1 MNRGKTE
8 RLLNLVFALMSTTR
22 AMDRDEIRRSVSGYE
37 KCASDESFERMFE
50 RDKDELRSLGL
61 PVETVTN
68 AFDEVLGYR
77 ISTDRYEFFDLD
89 LTARDLELLGIATKV
104 WDEAVLSNAAQTAKW
119 KIESNAGNIIAESEL
134 VGVARVRADSAA
146 ILPLITAARERKVVT
161 FTYQAFGQ
169 EPEKRVFEPWSVICR
184 SGRWYTVGYDQIRSE
199 RRIFNLARIIGQ
211 VTLTA
216 KTFQAEAP
224 DTRFTDIQLPDN
236 DLSMTST
243 IKLTKQ
249 GGAALRRRAHSIEE
263 HSDFDIVEVTAPRE
277 KLISL
282 TLGAVTEVIAVEP
295 QDLRHEIVDRLN
307 EILAG
312 YRD

>member
-1 MNRGKTE
+1 
-8 RLLNLVFALMSTTR
+8 
-22 AMDRDEIRRSVSGYE
+22 MDRDEIRRSVSGYE

-61 PVETVTN
+61 PVETVSN

-77 ISTDRYEFFDLD
+77 ISSDRYEFVDLD
-89 LTARDLELLGIATKV
+89 LTARDLEILGIATRV

-119 KIESNAGNIIAESEL
+119 KIESNADNIIAESEL

-161 FTYQAFGQ
+161 FTYQTFGQ
-169 EPEKRVFEPWSVICR
+169 KSQKRVFEPWSVICR
-184 SGRWYTVGYDQIRSE
+184 SGRWYTIGYDQIRSE
-199 RRIFNLARIIGQ
+199 RRTFNLARIIGP

-216 KTFQAEAP
+216 KALLAEAP
-224 DTRFTDIQLPDN
+224 DTRFTDIELPD
-236 DLSMTST
+236 DDQAMTSR
-243 IKLTKQ
+243 IQLTKH
-249 GGAALRRRAHSIEE
+249 GGAALRRRAHSIEQ
-263 HSDFDIVEVTAPRE
+263 HSDFDLVEVTAPRE

-282 TLGAVTEVIAVEP
+282 TLGSLTEVIAVEP
-295 QDLRHEIVDRLN
+295 QELREELTDRLN
-307 EILAG
+307 VILAG

>member
-1 MNRGKTE
+1 
-8 RLLNLVFALMSTTR
+8 
-22 AMDRDEIRRSVSGYE
+22 MDRDEIRRSVSGYE

-61 PVETVTN
+61 PVETVSN

-77 ISTDRYEFFDLD
+77 ISSDRYEFVDLD
-89 LTARDLELLGIATKV
+89 LTARDLEILGIATRV

-119 KIESNAGNIIAESEL
+119 KIESNADNIIAESEL

-161 FTYQAFGQ
+161 FTYQTFGQ
-169 EPEKRVFEPWSVICR
+169 KSQKRVFEPWSVICR
-184 SGRWYTVGYDQIRSE
+184 SGRWYTIGYDQIRSE
-199 RRIFNLARIIGQ
+199 RRTFNLARIIGP

-216 KTFQAEAP
+216 KALIAEAP
-224 DTRFTDIQLPDN
+224 DTRFTDIELPD
-236 DLSMTST
+236 DDQAMTSR
-243 IKLTKQ
+243 IQLTKH
-249 GGAALRRRAHSIEE
+249 GGAALRRRAHSIEQ
-263 HSDFDIVEVTAPRE
+263 HSDFDLVEVTAPRE

-282 TLGAVTEVIAVEP
+282 TLGSLTEVIAVEP
-295 QDLRHEIVDRLN
+295 QELREELTDRLN
-307 EILAG
+307 VILAG